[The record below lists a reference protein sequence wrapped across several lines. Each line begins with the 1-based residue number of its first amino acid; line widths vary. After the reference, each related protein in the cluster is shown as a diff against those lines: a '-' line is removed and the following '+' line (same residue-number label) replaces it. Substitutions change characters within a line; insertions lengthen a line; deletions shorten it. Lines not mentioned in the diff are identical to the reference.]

1 MTGGAA
7 ANGRDED
14 ERAETAAPLE
24 SLGTG
29 RRLWLFRH
37 AEVHEEWQG
46 KAYGGLDVP
55 LSARG
60 EADTVCVAER
70 FGGLP
75 FRAVLCSNLSR
86 ARRLGELLAQ
96 RSGAP
101 LQVHAGL
108 AEIARGRWQGR
119 TVAELHEQ
127 AAEEVAAFYADPWRY
142 CGHGGET
149 DRDVLRRAWPVVAEA
164 LRASPGDGRPLAVA
178 AHYNVVRVLVA
189 RALGIEPALS
199 FRLRIDCGALTVLR
213 DDPRGWVLERLN
225 VRDLGGGGA

>member
-1 MTGGAA
+1 MT
-7 ANGRDED
+7 RRED
-14 ERAETAAPLE
+14 GEPADRALPFA
-24 SLGTG
+24 SFGTG
-29 RRLWLFRH
+29 RRVWFFRH
-37 AEVHEEWQG
+37 AEVHEDWQG

-60 EADTVCVAER
+60 EADTLSVAER

-75 FRAVLCSNLSR
+75 FGTVLCSNLSR

-101 LQVHAGL
+101 LVVHAGL

-127 AAEEVAAFYADPWRY
+127 AGEEVAAFYADPWRY
-142 CGHGGET
+142 AGHGGET
-149 DRDVLRRAWPVVAEA
+149 DRDVAARAWPVVAEA
-164 LRASPGDGRPLAVA
+164 LRAAPGDARPLAVA

-189 RALGIEPALS
+189 RALGIDPAVS

-213 DDPRGWVLERLN
+213 DDPQGWMLERLN
-225 VRDLGGGGA
+225 VRDLGGRGA